1 MPLLTRWAIRA
12 AMLYLLVGL
21 VAGALYWMNS
31 AWSFWKPFTALNPV
45 YIHLLVVGW
54 LTQLIYGVIYWMFP
68 IISRSDM
75 RGDSRQAWAAFIAL
89 NIGLILRALAEPW
102 RTLEPNAVNQ
112 AGLIAS
118 AVFQV
123 AAGYLIV
130 LVCWPRVRE
139 KPGK

>member
-1 MPLLTRWAIRA
+1 
-12 AMLYLLVGL
+12 MLYLLIGL
-21 VAGALYWMNS
+21 VAGALYWLNN
-31 AWSFWKPFTALNPV
+31 AWSFWKPFTALNPI

-68 IISRSDM
+68 IISRTDM
-75 RGDSRQAWAAFIAL
+75 RGDPRQAWAALITL
-89 NIGLILRALAEPW
+89 NLGLILRALAEPW
-102 RTLEPNAVNQ
+102 RALEPNSVNQ

-118 AVFQV
+118 AIFQV

-139 KPGK
+139 KPGR